1 MLTLVLLPGMD
12 GTGILFRSF
21 IEALAP
27 EFEVSVVRYPAE
39 PIGYDGLETFARDM
53 LPRSGPFVIVAESF
67 SGPVAVSL
75 AASCSSRLVGLV
87 LCCTFVRNPYPLL
100 TPFRLFAELIPVDKV
115 PIRLLSYVLMGG
127 ESTPEL
133 RSSLRFSLD
142 QVSSCTLRQRLRA
155 VLTVDV
161 SAKFAAIRAPVLYVR
176 ALHDRV
182 VPRTTADLL
191 LQLLPSMK
199 IAEIAG
205 PHFLLQTAP
214 AAAARAIDAFIEE
227 IRLEG

>member
-12 GTGILFRSF
+12 GTGILFKRF

-27 EFEVSVVRYPAE
+27 KIDVKVVRYPAQ

-53 LPRSGPFVIVAESF
+53 LPRNGPFVIVAESF

-100 TPFRLFAELIPVDKV
+100 KPFHLLAEHIPVDKV
-115 PIRLLSYVLMGG
+115 PIRLLSYMLMGG
-127 ESTPEL
+127 ESTAEL
-133 RSSLRFSLD
+133 CSSLRFSLA
-142 QVSSCTLRQRLRA
+142 QVSSATLRERLHA

-161 SAKFAAIRAPVLYVR
+161 SAKFASIQAPVLYVR

-182 VPRTTADLL
+182 VPGTTADLL

-214 AAAARAIDAFIEE
+214 AEAARAIEAFIQE
-227 IRLEG
+227 IR